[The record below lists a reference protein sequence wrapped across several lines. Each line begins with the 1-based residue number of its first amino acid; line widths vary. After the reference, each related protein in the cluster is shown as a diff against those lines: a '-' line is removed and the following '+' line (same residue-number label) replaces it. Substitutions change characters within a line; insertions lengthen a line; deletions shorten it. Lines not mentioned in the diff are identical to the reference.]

1 MVGEKLFE
9 AALDAILF
17 FVVTSPLVGWI
28 GQKIRIEKIRD
39 GYAIL
44 GFAITAYFLLDLYA
58 RVQKSGVIVTQ
69 YLPFKPP
76 FGACIEVDMFSVF
89 MALVFVMLSIFV
101 STYSVRYMEQDA
113 NLVEYYTL
121 FLAMVAGMIGVVF
134 AGDFFTFFVF
144 WELMCISSYVLVAFR
159 KERWAPIEAA
169 FKYLI
174 MSTFGSITI
183 LFAMSLLYGMT
194 GNLNFAYLSRSIA
207 TATAPNYWLY
217 LVIAMAI
224 VGFGIKAAIVPF
236 HTWLPDAHPEA
247 PSSVSALLSG
257 ILISCGVYGLSRVLL
272 LLFNPVLF
280 QWEIAIMVLSIIT
293 MTVGNF
299 MALLQNDLKRLLA
312 YSSIAHIGY
321 IIAGLSLG
329 TEMGLTGAF
338 LHIFNHALMKGLA
351 FLCAGAFIYA
361 VEVRDL
367 NELAGIGRRMPVSAF
382 TLCIALLALLGFPSL
397 NGFISKYILILA
409 AVNSSAYL
417 LAIIIVLNSAFSAAY
432 YLRILQRLLVAKPTE
447 KILHAKEAPLAML
460 IPMCVMAFLI
470 LLFGIWPGPLI
481 AFANNAAVAALD
493 IQRYTNAIIR
503 IGGCGVA

>member
-9 AALDAILF
+9 VALDTILF

-39 GYAIL
+39 GYTIL

-58 RVQKSGVIVTQ
+58 RVQKSGVVVTS
-69 YLPFKPP
+69 YLPFRPP
-76 FGACIEVDMFSVF
+76 FGACLAVDMFSVF
-89 MALVFVMLSIFV
+89 MTFVFVMLSIFV
-101 STYSVRYMEQDA
+101 SVYSVRYMERDA
-113 NLVEYYTL
+113 ELVEYYTL

-174 MSTFGSITI
+174 MSTFGSVTI
-183 LFAMSLLYGMT
+183 LFAMSLLYGMVGT
-194 GNLNFAYLSRSIA
+194 LNFAYLSRSIA
-207 TATAPNYWLY
+207 TTVPNYWLY
-217 LVIAMAI
+217 LVIAMTI
-224 VGFGIKAAIVPF
+224 VGFGVKAAVVPF

-272 LLFNPVLF
+272 LIFNSTMF
-280 QWEIAIMVLSIIT
+280 QWGIAIMVLSIIT

-321 IIAGLSLG
+321 IIAGLSLS
-329 TEMGLTGAF
+329 TEMGLTGAL

-351 FLCAGAFIYA
+351 FLCAGAFIYRT
-361 VEVRDL
+361 EIRDL
-367 NELAGIGRRMPVSAF
+367 NDLAGIGRRMPISTF

-397 NGFISKYILILA
+397 NGFVSKFILILA
-409 AVNSSAYL
+409 AINSYAYL
-417 LAIIIVLNSAFSAAY
+417 LAIIIILNSALSAAY
-432 YLRILQRLLVAKPTE
+432 YLRIIQKLMVTQPTE
-447 KILHAKEAPLAML
+447 KILHAKEVPLAML
-460 IPMCVMAFLI
+460 IPMCGMAFLI

-481 AFANNAAVAALD
+481 ALANNAAVAALD
-493 IQRYTNAIIR
+493 IQGYINAILS
-503 IGGCGVA
+503 V